1 MLEIN
6 ALEFGFDRPLVTSL
20 CFSVPK
26 GQIRLLHGASG
37 CGKSTLLALIS
48 GMEIANVN
56 WTGDIMLDGV
66 DIGALPAH
74 RRQVGLMYQ
83 DALLFP
89 HLTVGENLAFGLAP
103 SIRGKARYA
112 AVQNALAA
120 ASLDGFGQR
129 DPANLSGGQA
139 ARIALMRALLAAP
152 KALLMDEAFSS
163 LDPDLR
169 RQFGHFMADQIKLRQ
184 IPALLVSHDVA
195 DREFATGPVLQFPK
209 KVSFQDHANR

>member
-1 MLEIN
+1 MLEVN
-6 ALEFGFDRPLVTSL
+6 ALKFGFDRPLVSAL

-48 GMEIANVN
+48 GTEIANVN
-56 WTGDIMLDGV
+56 WAGNIRLDGV

-112 AVQNALAA
+112 AVKDALAA
-120 ASLDGFGQR
+120 ASLNGFGER
-129 DPANLSGGQA
+129 DPASLSGGQA

-152 KALLMDEAFSS
+152 AALLMDESFSS
-163 LDPDLR
+163 LDPELR
-169 RQFGHFMADQIKLRQ
+169 GQFGHFVADQIKLRQ

-195 DREFATGPVLQFPK
+195 DREFATDPVLHFPE
-209 KVSFQDHANR
+209 KVSLQNHAN

>member
-1 MLEIN
+1 MLEVN
-6 ALEFGFDRPLVTSL
+6 ALEFGFDRPLVTGLS
-20 CFSVPK
+20 FSVPK

-48 GMEIANVN
+48 GTPIAKVN
-56 WTGDIMLDGV
+56 WTGDIRLDGV

-74 RRQVGLMYQ
+74 QRQVGLMYQ

-112 AVQNALAA
+112 AVQDALAA
-120 ASLDGFGQR
+120 ASLDGFGER
-129 DPANLSGGQA
+129 DPASLSGGQA

-163 LDPDLR
+163 LDPELR
-169 RQFGHFMADQIKLRQ
+169 RQFGHFVADQIKLRQ
-184 IPALLVSHDVA
+184 IPALLVSHDA
-195 DREFATGPVLQFPK
+195 TDREFTTGPVLQFPK
-209 KVSFQDHANR
+209 KASLRNHAN

>member
-1 MLEIN
+1 MLEVN
-6 ALEFGFDRPLVTSL
+6 ALEFGFDRPLVSDL

-48 GMEIANVN
+48 GTEITNVN
-56 WTGDIMLDGV
+56 WAGNIRLDDV

-74 RRQVGLMYQ
+74 ERQVGLMYQ

-112 AVQNALAA
+112 AVQDALAA
-120 ASLDGFGQR
+120 ASLDGFSQR
-129 DPANLSGGQA
+129 DPASLSGGQA

-163 LDPDLR
+163 LDPELR
-169 RQFGHFMADQIKLRQ
+169 RQFGHFVADQIKLRQ
-184 IPALLVSHDVA
+184 IPALLVSHDAA
-195 DREFATGPVLQFPK
+195 DREFATGPVLQFLK
-209 KVSFQDHANR
+209 KVSFQSHAD

>member
-1 MLEIN
+1 MLEVN
-6 ALEFGFDRPLVTSL
+6 ALEFGFDRPLVTGLS
-20 CFSVPK
+20 FSVPK

-48 GMEIANVN
+48 GTPIAKVN
-56 WTGDIMLDGV
+56 WTGDIRLDGV

-74 RRQVGLMYQ
+74 QRQVGLMYQ

-103 SIRGKARYA
+103 SIRGKARYV
-112 AVQNALAA
+112 AVQDALAA
-120 ASLDGFGQR
+120 ASLDGFGER
-129 DPANLSGGQA
+129 DPASLSGGQA

-163 LDPDLR
+163 LDPELR
-169 RQFGHFMADQIKLRQ
+169 RQFGHFVADQIKLRQ
-184 IPALLVSHDVA
+184 IPALLVSHDAA
-195 DREFATGPVLQFPK
+195 DREFTTGPVLQFPK
-209 KVSFQDHANR
+209 KASLRNHAN

>member
-1 MLEIN
+1 MLEVN
-6 ALEFGFDRPLVTSL
+6 ALEFGFDRPLVTGLS
-20 CFSVPK
+20 FSVPK

-37 CGKSTLLALIS
+37 CDKSTLLALIS
-48 GMEIANVN
+48 GTPIAKVN
-56 WTGDIMLDGV
+56 WTGDIRLDGV

-74 RRQVGLMYQ
+74 QRQVGLMYQ

-103 SIRGKARYA
+103 SIRAKARYA
-112 AVQNALAA
+112 AVQDALAA

-129 DPANLSGGQA
+129 DPASLSGGQA

-163 LDPDLR
+163 LDPELR
-169 RQFGHFMADQIKLRQ
+169 RQFGHFVADQIKLRQ
-184 IPALLVSHDVA
+184 IPALLVSHDAA
-195 DREFATGPVLQFPK
+195 DREFTTGPVLQFPK
-209 KVSFQDHANR
+209 KASLRNHAN

>member
-1 MLEIN
+1 MLEVN
-6 ALEFGFDRPLVTSL
+6 ALEFGFDRPLVTGLS
-20 CFSVPK
+20 FSVPK

-48 GMEIANVN
+48 GTPTAKVN
-56 WTGDIMLDGV
+56 WTGDIRLDGV

-74 RRQVGLMYQ
+74 QRQVGLMYQ

-112 AVQNALAA
+112 AVQDALAA

-129 DPANLSGGQA
+129 DPASLSGGQA

-163 LDPDLR
+163 LDPALR
-169 RQFGHFMADQIKLRQ
+169 RQFGQFVAAQIKLRQ
-184 IPALLVSHDVA
+184 IPALLVSHDAA
-195 DREFATGPVLQFPK
+195 DREFTTGPCLQCPK
-209 KVSFQDHANR
+209 KASFQGHVN

>member
-1 MLEIN
+1 MLEVN
-6 ALEFGFDRPLVTSL
+6 ALEFGFDRPLVTGLS
-20 CFSVPK
+20 FSVPK

-48 GMEIANVN
+48 GTPIAKVN
-56 WTGDIMLDGV
+56 WTGDIRLDGV

-74 RRQVGLMYQ
+74 QRQVGLMYQ

-112 AVQNALAA
+112 AVQDALAA
-120 ASLDGFGQR
+120 ASLDGFGER
-129 DPANLSGGQA
+129 DPASLSGGQA

-163 LDPDLR
+163 LDPALR
-169 RQFGHFMADQIKLRQ
+169 RQFGQFVAAQIKLRQ
-184 IPALLVSHDVA
+184 IPALLVSHDAA
-195 DREFATGPVLQFPK
+195 DREFTTGPVLQFPK
-209 KVSFQDHANR
+209 KASLRNHAN